1 MTKTTVI
8 ELRHK
13 EILSEIN
20 TPLLQWYHQQARVL
34 PWREDPSPYRVWIS
48 EIMLQQ
54 TRVEA
59 VKPFFER
66 FLQTLPDIA
75 SLAAAEESNLLKLW
89 EGLGYYNRARN
100 LQKTALRLC
109 QEYSG
114 RLPADFNALLELPGI
129 GRYTAGAVSSIAYGQ
144 RCPAVDGNVLRVITR
159 LTACPL
165 DILKDSTKRCIENA
179 LRQSMPPAN
188 EAGAFN
194 QALMELGAM
203 ICLPKNPHC
212 GKCPLQRLCLAA
224 AEECTAS
231 FPVKKPAKAR
241 RIEKKTILLIRYK
254 DEIAL
259 HQRPAKGLLAGLW
272 ELPNLPGH
280 LKKSELTHWLTGQGC
295 TVKKLIP
302 LPAARHV
309 FSHIEWQMTGWEI
322 HLEAPI
328 AVCEQ
333 PSSYCE
339 PVDAAPDLTSLDF
352 VTLSELHNKYSV
364 PAAFQ
369 YYLT

>member
-1 MTKTTVI
+1 MQGSNRPAPEPGGGQHVGLVHGGYLAAAQAGGLKGQPADTVHLGNRI
-8 ELRHK
+8 V
-13 EILSEIN
+13 
-20 TPLLQWYHQQARVL
+20 LQI
-34 PWREDPSPYRVWIS
+34 PGPF
-48 EIMLQQ
+48 MLQQ

-179 LRQSMPPAN
+179 LRQSMELLRQRAEGFGQKLEILYLYRHFTAMGTEHSPLEAN
-188 EAGAFN
+188 DITDIQQLEFRIFFFPQHIQLEIDLDFAGK
-194 QALMELGAM
+194 
-203 ICLPKNPHC
+203 IHKHS
-212 GKCPLQRLCLAA
+212 K
-224 AEECTAS
+224 
-231 FPVKKPAKAR
+231 
-241 RIEKKTILLIRYK
+241 
-254 DEIAL
+254 
-259 HQRPAKGLLAGLW
+259 AGLAMRG
-272 ELPNLPGH
+272 LPVSPGACP
-280 LKKSELTHWLTGQGC
+280 STQ
-295 TVKKLIP
+295 
-302 LPAARHV
+302 
-309 FSHIEWQMTGWEI
+309 
-322 HLEAPI
+322 APS
-328 AVCEQ
+328 A
-333 PSSYCE
+333 
-339 PVDAAPDLTSLDF
+339 SLS
-352 VTLSELHNKYSV
+352 LS
-364 PAAFQ
+364 
-369 YYLT
+369 